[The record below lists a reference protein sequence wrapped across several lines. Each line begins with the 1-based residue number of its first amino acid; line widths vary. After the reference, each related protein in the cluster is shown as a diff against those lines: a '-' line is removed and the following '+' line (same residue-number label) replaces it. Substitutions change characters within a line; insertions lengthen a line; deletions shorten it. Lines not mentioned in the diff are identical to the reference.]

1 MSKQIIT
8 ESGRISIEI
17 LELEASLETALD
29 YHKKIYDSLVE
40 SANKTSNIRFEIE
53 NKRRELESH
62 EN

>member
-29 YHKKIYDSLVE
+29 YHKNIYDSLVE
-40 SANKTSNIRFEIE
+40 SANKTSNIRAAIE
-53 NKRRELESH
+53 NKRRELQSH